1 MTNEFV
7 GRRFLSCFGR
17 HCTLGHVLA
26 HVTNRENGAVSNS
39 RPPLLELIA
48 VEPSSLEE
56 GDFRFSHPDCVLD
69 TSTIGLLISFQCN
82 DVFQHLESPAAHC
95 MRQSM
100 RWFLPLG
107 DVSQQA
113 GHFVWRS
120 NTFQDL
126 CTRKQARGCGAASGY
141 LSRSQL

>member
-26 HVTNRENGAVSNS
+26 NVTNRENGAVSNS

-82 DVFQHLESPAAHC
+82 DVFQHLESPAPIAC
-95 MRQSM
+95 GKACDGS
-100 RWFLPLG
+100 FL
-107 DVSQQA
+107 SETY
-113 GHFVWRS
+113 RS
-120 NTFQDL
+120 RPGIL
-126 CTRKQARGCGAASGY
+126 YGAAT
-141 LSRSQL
+141 LS